1 MIYVKIA
8 DLFSDKILSGEFQAK
23 SRVPSIRLT
32 ASNFN
37 VNMNTVVRAY
47 ELLEQKRLIY
57 KKRGK
62 GYFVVDDARDRLI
75 RVHRKMFR
83 TELLPKVIREMQ
95 LLNISIDDCMMHGIN
110 IPRRRFEILPFFSR
124 IPPNNYTQNTYEQL
138 FRLSHLV
145 AFFCLAMNAFVGNLV
160 TLQPNK
166 H

>member
-23 SRVPSIRLT
+23 SRVPSIRFT

-95 LLNISIDDCMMHGIN
+95 LLNISIDDVYDALN
-110 IPRRRFEILPFFSR
+110 ICSDFHPRH
-124 IPPNNYTQNTYEQL
+124 QL
-138 FRLSHLV
+138 FCQCRRLFITISTLSRK
-145 AFFCLAMNAFVGNLV
+145 LFVPLHPQIIWSYVIPYANISF
-160 TLQPNK
+160 
-166 H
+166 

>member
-23 SRVPSIRLT
+23 SRVPSIRFT

-95 LLNISIDDCMMHGIN
+95 LLNISIDDVYDAWHK
-110 IPRRRFEILPFFSR
+110 
-124 IPPNNYTQNTYEQL
+124 YTQKEVWDSTFFQSYPSKCYKTPEHL
-138 FRLSHLV
+138 FRLLPPIV
-145 AFFCLAMNAFVGNLV
+145 FFVSL
-160 TLQPNK
+160 
-166 H
+166 

>member
-23 SRVPSIRLT
+23 SRVPSIRFT
-32 ASNFN
+32 ASNFNASNFN

-95 LLNISIDDCMMHGIN
+95 LLNISIDDVYDAWHK
-110 IPRRRFEILPFFSR
+110 
-124 IPPNNYTQNTYEQL
+124 YTQKE
-138 FRLSHLV
+138 V
-145 AFFCLAMNAFVGNLV
+145 
-160 TLQPNK
+160 
-166 H
+166 

>member
-23 SRVPSIRLT
+23 SRVPSIRFT
-32 ASNFN
+32 VSNFN

-95 LLNISIDDCMMHGIN
+95 LLNISIDDVYDAWHK
-110 IPRRRFEILPFFSR
+110 
-124 IPPNNYTQNTYEQL
+124 YTQKE
-138 FRLSHLV
+138 V
-145 AFFCLAMNAFVGNLV
+145 
-160 TLQPNK
+160 
-166 H
+166 

>member
-23 SRVPSIRLT
+23 SRVPSIRFT

-95 LLNISIDDCMMHGIN
+95 LLNISIDDVYDAWHKYTQKE
-110 IPRRRFEILPFFSR
+110 FEILPFFSR
-124 IPPNNYTQNTYEQL
+124 IPQNNYTQNTYEQL

-145 AFFCLAMNAFVGNLV
+145 AFFVSL
-160 TLQPNK
+160 
-166 H
+166 